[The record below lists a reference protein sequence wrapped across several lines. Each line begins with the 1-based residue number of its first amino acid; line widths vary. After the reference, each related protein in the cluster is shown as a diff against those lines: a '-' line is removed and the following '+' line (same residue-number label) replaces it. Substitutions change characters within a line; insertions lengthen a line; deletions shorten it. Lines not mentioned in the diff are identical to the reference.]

1 MFKKAISLVVSVS
14 LLLTQPVFAQGV
26 AELNI
31 GKYLSQMPAWHTDS
45 FRPPRLRYISYD
57 IKSNDFK
64 LLLDQGDLEKSPGH
78 QDTKSP
84 EKSENAL
91 KVETQNLF
99 NYFLIGLTL
108 PNDKFWVN
116 LRPDAPEQI
125 IDPELEK
132 TDMGRIMLAADL
144 QLKKDTAGLTSPQ
157 NSEGREYWD
166 KLYKKAGELFG
177 TENITIPTITR
188 PWIVPGEVIIRESEE
203 SAYIYKANLK
213 VMLEE
218 DYIKSRQDTMSPGH
232 QYDFNDQRMKE
243 LNQYSTQLIR
253 ELILPKLTQE
263 INTSKKYAQLRQVF
277 FSLIL
282 SRWFK
287 DKFKGRFSESSSLF
301 KRTVPNIDSGDL
313 TNLASKEAWSKD

>member
-1 MFKKAISLVVSVS
+1 MFKKAISLIVSVS

-45 FRPPRLRYISYD
+45 LRTPRLRYISYD

-78 QDTKSP
+78 QDTRSP

-91 KVETQNLF
+91 KNETRNLF
-99 NYFLIGLTL
+99 NYFLISLSL

-132 TDMGRIMLAADL
+132 TDLGKIMLEADL
-144 QLKKDTAGLTSPQ
+144 QLKKDTAGWTSPQ
-157 NSEGREYWD
+157 NPEGKEYWN
-166 KLYKKAGELFG
+166 KLYKKVGELFG
-177 TENITIPTITR
+177 SENITIPTITR
-188 PWIVPGEVIIRESEE
+188 PWIVPGEVIINTSVNA
-203 SAYIYKANLK
+203 AYIYKANLK

-218 DYIKSRQDTMSPGH
+218 DYLTSRGGS
-232 QYDFNDQRMKE
+232 
-243 LNQYSTQLIR
+243 
-253 ELILPKLTQE
+253 
-263 INTSKKYAQLRQVF
+263 
-277 FSLIL
+277 
-282 SRWFK
+282 
-287 DKFKGRFSESSSLF
+287 
-301 KRTVPNIDSGDL
+301 
-313 TNLASKEAWSKD
+313 